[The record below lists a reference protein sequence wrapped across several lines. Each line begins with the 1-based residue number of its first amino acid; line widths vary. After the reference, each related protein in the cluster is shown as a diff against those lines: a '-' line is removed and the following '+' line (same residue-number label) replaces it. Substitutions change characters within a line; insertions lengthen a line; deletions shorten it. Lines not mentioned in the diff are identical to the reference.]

1 MFSKTFWM
9 DATERTVR
17 TFVQAFAASLVVT
30 GLDDWQQ
37 ALYVG
42 AGAGV
47 LAVAS
52 AIAGSQIGTKGT
64 ASVIEGGTS
73 K

>member
-1 MFSKTFWM
+1 MFTWTFWK
-9 DATERTVR
+9 DAIERTVR

-30 GLDDWQQ
+30 GLDDWQS
-37 ALYVG
+37 ALAIG

-47 LAVAS
+47 LAVATS
-52 AIAGSQIGTKGT
+52 LAGSQMGSSNDASMVKG
-64 ASVIEGGTS
+64 VG